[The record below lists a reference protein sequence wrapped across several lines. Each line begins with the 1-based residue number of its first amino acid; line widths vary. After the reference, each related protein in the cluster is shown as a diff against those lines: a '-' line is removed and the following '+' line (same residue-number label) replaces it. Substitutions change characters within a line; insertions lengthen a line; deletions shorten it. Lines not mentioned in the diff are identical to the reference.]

1 MEKFG
6 NNELEK
12 LNLFNHFLSKE
23 RTFQNAYFSVIY
35 LLRRNAERSSGLLA
49 GNKKMKPMRIKSIAF
64 LLLLIVFRFPLYGQL
79 KLGGS
84 QSEINFRE
92 SPGLNSK
99 VLSTVS
105 SSNLLVILP
114 GEPQNGYVEVF
125 DIESSSFGFV
135 YESLIKVTDTLYFQK
150 QHFFERS
157 GENENG
163 DITIEMI
170 NRTDHSLFIW
180 INKNIF
186 NLAPHEKKELIFKD
200 EEITYFSSAPG
211 LYPVFGREILKK
223 GNSYKWD
230 FTL

>member
-1 MEKFG
+1 M
-6 NNELEK
+6 K
-12 LNLFNHFLSKE
+12 L
-23 RTFQNAYFSVIY
+23 I
-35 LLRRNAERSSGLLA
+35 
-49 GNKKMKPMRIKSIAF
+49 KKKSIAF
-64 LLLLIVFRFPLYGQL
+64 LLLLAVYGFPIYGQL

-92 SPGLNSK
+92 GPGVNSK
-99 VLSTVS
+99 VLNTVG

-114 GEPQNGYVEVF
+114 REAQNGFVEVF
-125 DIESSSFGFV
+125 DIESSSFGYV
-135 YESLIKVTDTLYFQK
+135 YEPLIKVTDTLNFQK

-163 DITIEMI
+163 DITIQLM

-186 NLAPHEKKELIFKD
+186 NLAPHEKKDLIFND
-200 EEITYFSSAPG
+200 EEITFFSSAPG

>member
-1 MEKFG
+1 
-6 NNELEK
+6 
-12 LNLFNHFLSKE
+12 
-23 RTFQNAYFSVIY
+23 
-35 LLRRNAERSSGLLA
+35 
-49 GNKKMKPMRIKSIAF
+49 MKPKKTKSIAF
-64 LLLLIVFRFPLYGQL
+64 LLLLLVYGLPLYAQL

-84 QSEINFRE
+84 QNEINFRE
-92 SPGLNSK
+92 GPGVNSK
-99 VLSTVS
+99 VLYTIS

-114 GEPQNGYVEVF
+114 REPQNGFVEVF

-135 YESLIKVTDTLYFQK
+135 YESLIKVTDTLNFQK

-163 DITIEMI
+163 DITIQLM

-180 INKNIF
+180 INKNIY
-186 NLAPHEKKELIFKD
+186 NLAPHEKKDLIFND

>member
-1 MEKFG
+1 
-6 NNELEK
+6 
-12 LNLFNHFLSKE
+12 
-23 RTFQNAYFSVIY
+23 
-35 LLRRNAERSSGLLA
+35 
-49 GNKKMKPMRIKSIAF
+49 MKPCSTV
-64 LLLLIVFRFPLYGQL
+64 LLLLLVVVQLPICGQL

-92 SPGLNSK
+92 GPGVNSK
-99 VLSTVS
+99 VLSTIG

-114 GEPQNGYVEVF
+114 GEPQNGFVEVF

-135 YESLIKVTDTLYFQK
+135 YEPLIKVTDTLHFQK

-163 DITIEMI
+163 DVNIELI

-180 INKNIF
+180 INKKIY
-186 NLAPHEKKELIFKD
+186 NLAPHEKKDLIFSD

-211 LYPVFGREILKK
+211 IYPVFGREILKK
-223 GNSYKWD
+223 GSTYTWNY
-230 FTL
+230 TL

>member
-1 MEKFG
+1 MKTIKTKSVVFF
-6 NNELEK
+6 LM
-12 LNLFNHFLSKE
+12 LF
-23 RTFQNAYFSVIY
+23 IY
-35 LLRRNAERSSGLLA
+35 IF
-49 GNKKMKPMRIKSIAF
+49 PM
-64 LLLLIVFRFPLYGQL
+64 YGQL
-79 KLGGS
+79 KLGNS

-99 VLSTVS
+99 VISTVS

-114 GEPQNGYVEVF
+114 REPQNGFVEVF
-125 DIESSSFGFV
+125 DIESSSIGYV
-135 YESLIKVTDTLYFQK
+135 YETLVKVTDTLNFQK

-163 DITIEMI
+163 DITIELI
-170 NRTDHSLFIW
+170 NRTEKSLFVW
-180 INKNIF
+180 INKNVF
-186 NLAPHEKKELIFKD
+186 NLSPHEKKNLIFND
-200 EEITYFSSAPG
+200 EEITYFSSSPG

>member
-1 MEKFG
+1 MGSVYSGGMGSIWIFSMKTM
-6 NNELEK
+6 
-12 LNLFNHFLSKE
+12 
-23 RTFQNAYFSVIY
+23 RT
-35 LLRRNAERSSGLLA
+35 
-49 GNKKMKPMRIKSIAF
+49 KSIA
-64 LLLLIVFRFPLYGQL
+64 LLLLLFVYLFPIYGQL
-79 KLGGS
+79 KLGSS

-92 SPGLNSK
+92 GPGMNSK
-99 VLSTVS
+99 VLSAVG

-114 GEPQNGYVEVF
+114 GETQNGFVEVF

-163 DITIEMI
+163 DIAIELI

-180 INKNIF
+180 INRNIY
-186 NLAPHEKKELIFKD
+186 NMAPHEKKDLIFDD
-200 EEITYFSSAPG
+200 EEITYFSSATG

-223 GNSYKWD
+223 GFSYKWD

>member
-1 MEKFG
+1 MEIYYMYF
-6 NNELEK
+6 
-12 LNLFNHFLSKE
+12 
-23 RTFQNAYFSVIY
+23 FQKISDVSMNTMRV
-35 LLRRNAERSSGLLA
+35 RS
-49 GNKKMKPMRIKSIAF
+49 
-64 LLLLIVFRFPLYGQL
+64 IVFLVLLFVYIFPVYGQL

-84 QSEINFRE
+84 QSEVNFRE
-92 SPGLNSK
+92 GPGLNSK

-105 SSNLLVILP
+105 RSNLLVILP
-114 GEPQNGYVEVF
+114 GESQNGFVYVF

-135 YESLIKVTDTLYFQK
+135 YESLVKVTDTLYFQK
-150 QHFFERS
+150 QHFFEIS

-163 DITIEMI
+163 DITIELI
-170 NRTDHSLFIW
+170 NRTDKSLFVW

-186 NLAPHEKKELIFKD
+186 NLAPHEKKDLVFND

-211 LYPVFGREILKK
+211 LYPVFGREILKR

>member
-1 MEKFG
+1 M
-6 NNELEK
+6 L
-12 LNLFNHFLSKE
+12 
-23 RTFQNAYFSVIY
+23 Y
-35 LLRRNAERSSGLLA
+35 LL
-49 GNKKMKPMRIKSIAF
+49 IYIAP
-64 LLLLIVFRFPLYGQL
+64 IYGQL

-92 SPGLNSK
+92 GPGTNSK
-99 VLSTVS
+99 VLSTIS

-114 GEPQNGYVEVF
+114 GEPQNGFVQVF

-135 YESLIKVTDTLYFQK
+135 YEPLIKVRDTLDFQK
-150 QHFFERS
+150 QNYFERS

-163 DITIEMI
+163 DIMIELS

-180 INKNIF
+180 INRNIYH
-186 NLAPHEKKELIFKD
+186 LAPYEKKDLVFND

-223 GNSYKWD
+223 GNSYKWS

>member
-1 MEKFG
+1 MKTRSFA
-6 NNELEK
+6 
-12 LNLFNHFLSKE
+12 LFLILF
-23 RTFQNAYFSVIY
+23 AY
-35 LLRRNAERSSGLLA
+35 
-49 GNKKMKPMRIKSIAF
+49 IAP
-64 LLLLIVFRFPLYGQL
+64 IHGQL

-92 SPGLNSK
+92 GPGTNSK
-99 VLSTVS
+99 VLSTIS

-114 GEPQNGYVEVF
+114 GEPQNGFVQVF

-135 YESLIKVTDTLYFQK
+135 YEPLVKITDTLYFQK

-157 GENENG
+157 GENEKD
-163 DITIEMI
+163 DIEIELI

-186 NLAPHEKKELIFKD
+186 NIAPHEKKDLIFND

>member
-1 MEKFG
+1 MK
-6 NNELEK
+6 
-12 LNLFNHFLSKE
+12 
-23 RTFQNAYFSVIY
+23 T
-35 LLRRNAERSSGLLA
+35 LL
-49 GNKKMKPMRIKSIAF
+49 ISIP
-64 LLLLIVFRFPLYGQL
+64 LLLLVFQSPIYGQL

-92 SPGLNSK
+92 GPGTNSK
-99 VLSTVS
+99 VLSTIS

-114 GEPQNGYVEVF
+114 GEPQNGFVQVF

-135 YESLIKVTDTLYFQK
+135 YEPLVKVTDTLYFQK
-150 QHFFERS
+150 QKFFERS
-157 GENENG
+157 GKNENG
-163 DITIEMI
+163 DIAIEMI
-170 NRTDHSLFIW
+170 NRTDHFLFVW

-186 NLAPHEKKELIFKD
+186 NLAPHEKKDLIFYD

-223 GNSYKWD
+223 GNSYKWN

>member
-1 MEKFG
+1 M
-6 NNELEK
+6 NTK
-12 LNLFNHFLSKE
+12 L
-23 RTFQNAYFSVIY
+23 
-35 LLRRNAERSSGLLA
+35 
-49 GNKKMKPMRIKSIAF
+49 IAILM
-64 LLLLIVFRFPLYGQL
+64 LLLLSGSHISGQL

-92 SPGLNSK
+92 GPGTNAK
-99 VLSTVS
+99 ILSTIS
-105 SSNLLVILP
+105 NSNLLVILP
-114 GEPQNGYVEVF
+114 GEPQNGFVQVF

-135 YESLIKVTDTLYFQK
+135 YEPLVKISDTLYFQK
-150 QHFFERS
+150 QNFFERS

-163 DITIEMI
+163 YIEIQLI
-170 NRTDHSLFIW
+170 NRTDHSLFVW
-180 INKNIF
+180 INRNIF
-186 NLAPHEKKELIFKD
+186 NIAPHEKKDLIFND